1 MENTEIPAEAAMIT
15 SLPHEALILETDR
28 LRLTP
33 FCSEDADIA
42 HRLLEDPK
50 VMRYVG
56 DPITAQ
62 AVEDHMANAIRRG
75 AGGRIGIWCVT
86 RMDTGEKIGDCVLTP
101 LPVDSDEIDWDQLIP
116 DSYPR
121 DEIEIGYLLV
131 PAAWGQG
138 FATELCARL
147 LRFAF
152 EETTLPL
159 ITAVTDP
166 DNANSRHVLQK
177 CGLRPT
183 GPRRAYA
190 EDNCSGFEITREEW
204 VARFG
209 QAV

>member
-1 MENTEIPAEAAMIT
+1 MIPT
-15 SLPHEALILETDR
+15 LPDESLILETDR

-33 FCSEDADIA
+33 FSPEDADIA
-42 HRLLEDPK
+42 HRLLEDPE

-62 AVEDHMANAIRRG
+62 QVKDNMAKNVRRG

-86 RMDTGEKIGDCVLTP
+86 RKDTGEKIGDCVLLP
-101 LPVDSDEIDWDQLIP
+101 LPIESDTVDWDQLTP
-116 DSYPR
+116 DSYPS
-121 DEIEIGYLLV
+121 DEIEVGYLLV

-152 EETTLPL
+152 EETTLPR

-166 DNANSRHVLQK
+166 DNANSQHVLQK

-209 QAV
+209 DAA

>member
-1 MENTEIPAEAAMIT
+1 MIPT
-15 SLPHEALILETDR
+15 LPDESLILETDR

-33 FCSEDADIA
+33 FSPADADIA
-42 HRLLEDPK
+42 HRLLEDPE

-62 AVEDHMANAIRRG
+62 QVKDNMAKNVRRG

-86 RMDTGEKIGDCVLTP
+86 RKDTGEKIGDCVLLP
-101 LPVDSDEIDWDQLIP
+101 LPIESDKVDWDQLTP
-116 DSYPR
+116 DSYPS
-121 DEIEIGYLLV
+121 DEIEVGYLLV

-152 EETTLPL
+152 EETTLPR

-166 DNANSRHVLQK
+166 DNANSQHVLQK

-209 QAV
+209 DAA